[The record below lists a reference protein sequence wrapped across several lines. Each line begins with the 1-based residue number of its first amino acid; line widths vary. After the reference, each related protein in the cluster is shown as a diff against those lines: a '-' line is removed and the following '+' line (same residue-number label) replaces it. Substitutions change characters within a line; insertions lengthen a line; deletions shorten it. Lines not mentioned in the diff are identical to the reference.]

1 MRQSWKWPA
10 LMAVVLPGG
19 IVIAAAWLMS
29 RYLGERGAAA
39 GRAGAAGRGER
50 WDWPQSRGR
59 GGQWGW
65 PRSHGRAGRWNWPTG
80 DEDAGAGRN
89 PARRSDA

>member
-1 MRQSWKWPA
+1 MRQSWKWSA
-10 LMAVVLPGG
+10 LMAIVLPGG

-29 RYLGERGAAA
+29 KYLGERGAAA
-39 GRAGAAGRGER
+39 GRAGGAGQSER

-65 PRSHGRAGRWNWPTG
+65 PRSSGRVGRWDWPTG
-80 DEDAGAGRN
+80 NGAGGTGRS
-89 PARRSDA
+89 ATGRSDA